1 MLPEIAGEPATL
13 TGSDVSIAALL
24 DYVNRC
30 FPDVLPEDVL
40 RHYGHEERPDGKL
53 GKSAKYSR
61 TADGLEQLQEENREL
76 REQVNRFQKELRS
89 AQRRIQNARESR
101 DQWRDRATFHTE
113 RVCREI
119 IKAYHGM
126 VSEEEIHDG
135 IKKLTYYAA
144 RKDGISSA
152 YGKSS
157 NAAQF
162 IRSSG
167 LVYLDENRKRTEK
180 WMQGLGLQLPA
191 DTTIFGSIG
200 RITYL
205 DGKVKIESVPYEQ

>member
-1 MLPEIAGEPATL
+1 MDMNVIAG
-13 TGSDVSIAALL
+13 
-24 DYVNRC
+24 
-30 FPDVLPEDVL
+30 
-40 RHYGHEERPDGKL
+40 
-53 GKSAKYSR
+53 
-61 TADGLEQLQEENREL
+61 
-76 REQVNRFQKELRS
+76 
-89 AQRRIQNARESR
+89 
-101 DQWRDRATFHTE
+101 
-113 RVCREI
+113 
-119 IKAYHGM
+119 
-126 VSEEEIHDG
+126 
-135 IKKLTYYAA
+135 
-144 RKDGISSA
+144 A

-205 DGKVKIESVPYEQ
+205 DGKVKIESVPYEQCMYCSPIIRRNAFL